1 VIRAKGIR
9 EVINMKLD
17 LWDAGRY
24 DELVEEVMIRGKSG
38 VAARNC
44 HSWKEDG
51 EVSDSVARRYNK
63 LMLDGKVRGAVRF
76 ATGRGRGGTLR
87 PNDLCSKAKIKVI
100 DVLKRK
106 HPKIRLPETASPEDA
121 DYEVWTDGVRGF
133 DTYADGAPATL
144 PTSFDFEVIEKVSS
158 KLHGAAGPGGVDSR
172 MLKSY
177 LTHFGSASEF
187 LRIEWS
193 KWSEW
198 LCNESPPYA
207 AYRALNAKRE
217 VALDKQPGTR
227 PVAIGEIWMRC
238 TGKGLIMQSDDQAKL
253 ACGSVQL
260 CAGLECGIEASL
272 HAVRDVWAMDGFQTP
287 IHAAPN
293 DRYSDVAARM
303 EEAMSSDEEFDLGEL
318 DHLPENAAEG
328 VMLVDATNGFNELNR
343 YSMLWNV
350 RHRWSISTAT
360 VTQTCASFER
370 GQATRRG

>member
-1 VIRAKGIR
+1 
-9 EVINMKLD
+9 
-17 LWDAGRY
+17 
-24 DELVEEVMIRGKSG
+24 
-38 VAARNC
+38 
-44 HSWKEDG
+44 
-51 EVSDSVARRYNK
+51 
-63 LMLDGKVRGAVRF
+63 
-76 ATGRGRGGTLR
+76 
-87 PNDLCSKAKIKVI
+87 VI

-198 LCNESPPYA
+198 LCTESPPYA

-227 PVAIGEIWMRC
+227 PVAIGEIWIRC

-303 EEAMSSDEEFDLGEL
+303 DEAMSSDEEFDLGEL

-350 RHRWSISTAT
+350 RHRWSKGSRLAFNCYRHTNLCIVREGTGNPAWVINGEEGLSQGDPLAMILYGVALMPLAEHLRESVPDAMTPWYADDSAGAGRATA
-360 VTQTCASFER
+360 CARALTFLNDW
-370 GQATRRG
+370 GPT